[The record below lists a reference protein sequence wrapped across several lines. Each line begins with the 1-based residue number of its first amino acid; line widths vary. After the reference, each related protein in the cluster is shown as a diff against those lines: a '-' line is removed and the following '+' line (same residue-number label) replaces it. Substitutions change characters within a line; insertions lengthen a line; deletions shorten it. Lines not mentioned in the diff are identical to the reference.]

1 MEERGN
7 WKIKT
12 SKKVYENPWI
22 SVDHHEVIDPSGKD
36 GLYGLVHFKN
46 KALAVLPIDS
56 DLNTYI
62 VGQFR
67 FATNEYSWEVPEG
80 GGTLQLSSER
90 EALREL
96 KEETGIQADSL
107 YPFLEMH
114 LSNSVTDEKSK
125 SFVAFDLNMNPPQP
139 DTTEKITVR
148 KVALGELFGIVE
160 KGLIKDALSVASL
173 MRLELI
179 LLKNQ
184 LSTYEQVKNWFT
196 LHS

>member
-96 KEETGIQADSL
+96 KEETGIQADNL

-148 KVALGELFGIVE
+148 KVALGELFGMVE